1 MSDLTRHTAGP
12 WKDVQTNRGIEIAAG
27 SDGYILN
34 LTPNGRGIANFM
46 ANARLVSAAPEL
58 LESLIQLREW
68 IRSPGEDDG
77 LLNDSII
84 LAADAVI
91 QKAKGKEI
99 G

>member
-1 MSDLTRHTAGP
+1 MSELTRHTVGP

-34 LTPNGRGIANFM
+34 LTPNGRGIANFK
-46 ANARLVSAAPEL
+46 ANAQLVSAAPEL

-68 IRSPGEDDG
+68 IIWVGGSDDPGQ
-77 LLNDSII
+77 LI
-84 LAADAVI
+84 LAADAAI

>member
-1 MSDLTRHTAGP
+1 MTNLTRHTVGP

-34 LTPNGRGIANFM
+34 LTPNGRGIENFK
-46 ANARLVSAAPEL
+46 ANAQLVSAAPEL

-68 IRSPGEDDG
+68 IMGGDEDPARFI
-77 LLNDSII
+77 LN
-84 LAADAVI
+84 ADAVI